1 MKPGLPAGTGSRVVL
16 ALLAGLAA
24 LKGVG
29 LILVA
34 DALATAIAQLAATGS
49 ADVERLLATGLAGA
63 LLRAGAV
70 WGAQFAA
77 RRAGLGAK
85 EKLRGRLMAAGLSGT
100 GVGSAPEHG
109 ALAALASRGLDGLD
123 NYYTKYLPALVAA
136 TVIPLMVVV
145 RVLVA
150 DWVSALVIVLTLPLV
165 PVFMILIGL
174 HTQDRVKAAAAG
186 LDRLSNQLLELAQGL
201 PALIGLRRAGGKGR
215 ALAKVSDGYRESSMK
230 TLRTAFLSGLALEL
244 VATISVAV
252 VAVFIGVRLVYGH
265 MGLEAGLLALILA
278 PEAYLPLRELGAAYH
293 SSEDGVEAL
302 ERSGQFIDGG
312 TAGPGGDGS
321 RTPPRRRPAP
331 GSVLEIRNL
340 TVRHA
345 GRTEPV
351 LDNVDLELRAGQAHV
366 LDGASGTGKSTLL
379 HAVLGETGG
388 AEVLGTIAVRAE
400 RTAWISQHPRF
411 TEDTVREEVM
421 LHAGNAL
428 DAAGL
433 EAVCRD
439 ANIGHLADRR
449 LVDCSPGELRRV
461 AVARVLARVAADP
474 DVDLVLA
481 DEPTAHLDEVSAARI
496 RAALVRLTARCALLV
511 ASHDRVLAAALRG
524 QAAPR
529 TGAAPDAEPTL
540 NAPVPDVGPARATET
555 QSTAAPAGKRTLAH
569 WKLLRSLPW
578 FRGGMGLGLLL
589 ATLAALFGVGLTGI
603 SGWLIVT
610 ASHRPPMLHLMVAI
624 VGVRTFGIGRSVLH
638 YAEQL
643 RIHDA
648 VLRFSGNLR
657 ERLWDALVAQPR
669 MWGRLTRSGAA
680 LGHLVAEV
688 DEVRD
693 AVPRVLVPPVAGIA
707 TWAVIAVGIGFWAP
721 QALWLALL
729 LGLLAFLV
737 LPLAVLAVEKRTTIA
752 VSEHRI
758 WLAFRVPT
766 LLRAAADLRANNATG
781 TALAEFAR
789 EDAKATAI
797 LRASARGAGL
807 AQGGAALLSA
817 VAAVLAVAVTTG
829 GGEAAAIA
837 GLLLLALGEPIAN
850 TATSVQQLPQLDD
863 VLKRVWANLEE
874 APAANAAAVE
884 PGAKPRTE
892 ANPAAVTAAAL
903 TGLRLRDASAGWD
916 ERGAVFEHADVELGV
931 GRWVGL
937 TGPSGSGKSTML
949 ATFLGALPLLAGSLQ
964 ARGADGL
971 WAPATAADLAAVS
984 WCPQEAHL
992 FDSSVRSNLGLGR
1005 ELADQPADGEL
1016 LAVLERVGL
1025 GEWFSAL
1032 PGGLEERIGSGGH
1045 HLSGGQRQRLAVARA
1060 LVARSRVLLLDEPT
1074 AHLGADEALELVA
1087 DLRAALR
1094 GCAVL
1099 LVTHDAAVAR
1109 LADEVIDLSELK
1121 RPVTV
1126 RG

>member
-1 MKPGLPAGTGSRVVL
+1 MKPVLPAGTGSRLVL

-24 LKGVG
+24 LKAVG
-29 LILVA
+29 LILIA
-34 DALATAIAQLAATGS
+34 DALATAIGQLAGTGS
-49 ADVERLLATGLAGA
+49 ADVQRLLAMGLAGA
-63 LLRAGAV
+63 ILRAGAV
-70 WGAQFAA
+70 WGTQFAA

-85 EKLRGRLMAAGLSGT
+85 EKLRGQLMAAGLSGREA
-100 GVGSAPEHG
+100 GSASRPDHG

-123 NYYTKYLPALVAA
+123 NYYTKYLPAVVAA
-136 TVIPLMVVV
+136 TVVPLMVVV

-150 DWVSALVIVLTLPLV
+150 DWVSALIIVLTLPLV

-201 PALIGLRRAGGKGR
+201 PALIGLRRAKGKGR
-215 ALAKVSDGYRESSMK
+215 ALAQVSEGYRESSMK

-244 VATISVAV
+244 IATISVAV

-302 ERSGQFIDGG
+302 ERSEKVINAG
-312 TAGPGGDGS
+312 TVEAGNAP
-321 RTPPRRRPAP
+321 RPAR
-331 GSVLEIRNL
+331 GNVLEIRNL

-345 GRTEPV
+345 GRREPV
-351 LDNVDLELRAGQAHV
+351 LRNVDLALSAGQAHV

-379 HAVLGETGG
+379 HAVLGLAEG
-388 AEVLGTIAVRAE
+388 AVVEGCIAVRPE

-411 TEDTVREEVM
+411 TEETVRGEIM
-421 LHAGNAL
+421 LHAGNSL

-474 DVDLVLA
+474 AVELVLA
-481 DEPTAHLDEVSAARI
+481 DEPTAHLDEVSAARV
-496 RAALVRLTARCALLV
+496 RAALRRLTDRCALLV

-524 QAAPR
+524 QATTHAAAGQAAGQ
-529 TGAAPDAEPTL
+529 GAGPTSD
-540 NAPVPDVGPARATET
+540 APVPEIPAVRATET
-555 QSTAAPAGKRTLAH
+555 LATEIPSGRRTLAH

-589 ATLAALFGVGLTGI
+589 ATLAALFGVGLTGV

-643 RIHDA
+643 KIHDA
-648 VLRFSGNLR
+648 VLRFAGNLR
-657 ERLWDALVAQPR
+657 QRLWDALVAQPR

-693 AVPRVLVPPVAGIA
+693 AVPRVLVPPVAGVA
-707 TWAVIAVGIGFWAP
+707 TWAVISVGIGFWAP
-721 QALWLALL
+721 QALGLALL
-729 LGLLAFLV
+729 LGLLAFVV
-737 LPLAVLAVEKRTTIA
+737 LPLAVLAVERRTTIA

-758 WLAFRVPT
+758 WLGFRVPT

-781 TALAEFAR
+781 AALAGFAR
-789 EDAKATAI
+789 EDAKATAA

-850 TATSVQQLPQLDD
+850 TGTSVQQLPQLDD
-863 VLKRVWANLEE
+863 VLKRVWVNLEGAHAE
-874 APAANAAAVE
+874 SSGASAGPGGAENPAGPAANAAS
-884 PGAKPRTE
+884 
-892 ANPAAVTAAAL
+892 L
-903 TGLRLRDASAGWD
+903 TGLRLHDASAGWD
-916 ERGAVFEHADVELGV
+916 EGRPVFEDARVEVEAGS
-931 GRWVGL
+931 WVGL

-949 ATFLGALPLLAGSLQ
+949 ATFLGALPPLAGSLQ
-964 ARGADGL
+964 ARRGDGD
-971 WAPATAADLAAVS
+971 WTEATATDLAVVS

-1005 ELADQPADGEL
+1005 ELHDQPTDPEL
-1016 LAVLERVGL
+1016 VAVLAQVGL
-1025 GEWFSAL
+1025 EDWLETL
-1032 PGGLEERIGSGGH
+1032 PGGLDDRIGSGGH

-1074 AHLGADEALELVA
+1074 AHLGADEAVELIA
-1087 DLRAALR
+1087 DLRGALR
-1094 GCAVL
+1094 DCAVL
-1099 LVTHDAAVAR
+1099 VVTHDASVAALCDR
-1109 LADEVIDLSELK
+1109 VVDLAALK
-1121 RPVTV
+1121 GVVPA
-1126 RG
+1126 GA

>member
-1 MKPGLPAGTGSRVVL
+1 M
-16 ALLAGLAA
+16 
-24 LKGVG
+24 
-29 LILVA
+29 
-34 DALATAIAQLAATGS
+34 
-49 ADVERLLATGLAGA
+49 
-63 LLRAGAV
+63 
-70 WGAQFAA
+70 
-77 RRAGLGAK
+77 
-85 EKLRGRLMAAGLSGT
+85 
-100 GVGSAPEHG
+100 
-109 ALAALASRGLDGLD
+109 
-123 NYYTKYLPALVAA
+123 
-136 TVIPLMVVV
+136 
-145 RVLVA
+145 
-150 DWVSALVIVLTLPLV
+150 
-165 PVFMILIGL
+165 
-174 HTQDRVKAAAAG
+174 
-186 LDRLSNQLLELAQGL
+186 
-201 PALIGLRRAGGKGR
+201 
-215 ALAKVSDGYRESSMK
+215 
-230 TLRTAFLSGLALEL
+230 
-244 VATISVAV
+244 AV

-302 ERSGQFIDGG
+302 ERSEKFINGG
-312 TAGPGGDGS
+312 TGEAGSSP
-321 RTPPRRRPAP
+321 RPAR
-331 GSVLEIRNL
+331 GNVLEIRNL

-345 GRTEPV
+345 GRGEPV
-351 LDNVDLELRAGQAHV
+351 LRNVDLALSAGQAHV

-379 HAVLGETGG
+379 HAVLGLAEG
-388 AEVLGTIAVRAE
+388 AVVEGCIAVRPE

-411 TEDTVREEVM
+411 TEETVRGEIM
-421 LHAGNAL
+421 LHAGNSL

-474 DVDLVLA
+474 AVDLVLA

-496 RAALVRLTARCALLV
+496 RAALTRLTDRCALLV

-524 QAAPR
+524 QAVAQGP
-529 TGAAPDAEPTL
+529 EPTSD
-540 NAPVPDVGPARATET
+540 APVPENPAVQAAEIPATEIP
-555 QSTAAPAGKRTLAH
+555 SGRRTLAH

-643 RIHDA
+643 KIHDA

-657 ERLWDALVAQPR
+657 QRLWDALVAQPR

-693 AVPRVLVPPVAGIA
+693 AVPRVLVPPVAGVA
-707 TWAVIAVGIGFWAP
+707 TWAVISVGIGFWAP
-721 QALWLALL
+721 QALGLALL
-729 LGLLAFLV
+729 LGLLAFV
-737 LPLAVLAVEKRTTIA
+737 ALPLAVLAVERRTTIA

-758 WLAFRVPT
+758 WLGFRVPT

-789 EDAKATAI
+789 EDAKATAA

-863 VLKRVWANLEE
+863 VLKRVS
-874 APAANAAAVE
+874 VGE
-884 PGAKPRTE
+884 P
-892 ANPAAVTAAAL
+892 
-903 TGLRLRDASAGWD
+903 
-916 ERGAVFEHADVELGV
+916 RGGTRRIVR
-931 GRWVGL
+931 RW
-937 TGPSGSGKSTML
+937 T
-949 ATFLGALPLLAGSLQ
+949 
-964 ARGADGL
+964 R
-971 WAPATAADLAAVS
+971 
-984 WCPQEAHL
+984 C
-992 FDSSVRSNLGLGR
+992 
-1005 ELADQPADGEL
+1005 
-1016 LAVLERVGL
+1016 
-1025 GEWFSAL
+1025 
-1032 PGGLEERIGSGGH
+1032 
-1045 HLSGGQRQRLAVARA
+1045 
-1060 LVARSRVLLLDEPT
+1060 
-1074 AHLGADEALELVA
+1074 
-1087 DLRAALR
+1087 
-1094 GCAVL
+1094 
-1099 LVTHDAAVAR
+1099 
-1109 LADEVIDLSELK
+1109 
-1121 RPVTV
+1121 
-1126 RG
+1126 

>member
-1 MKPGLPAGTGSRVVL
+1 MVL

-34 DALATAIAQLAATGS
+34 DALATAIAQLAAAGS

-70 WGAQFAA
+70 WGTQFAA

-85 EKLRGRLMAAGLSGT
+85 EKLRGRLMAAGLAGT
-100 GVGSAPEHG
+100 GGGPAPEHG

-312 TAGPGGDGS
+312 TAGTGAAGT
-321 RTPPRRRPAP
+321 RTPPRRRPAAAN
-331 GSVLEIRNL
+331 VLEIRNL

-345 GRTEPV
+345 GRTDPV
-351 LDNVDLELRAGQAHV
+351 LENVDLGLRAGQAHV

-379 HAVLGETGG
+379 YAVLGEAGD

-411 TEDTVREEVM
+411 TEETVREEVM
-421 LHAGNAL
+421 LHAGYAL

-433 EAVCRD
+433 EAVYRD
-439 ANIGHLADRR
+439 ANIGHLAARR

-496 RAALVRLTARCALLV
+496 RAALLRLSARCALLV

-529 TGAAPDAEPTL
+529 TGAAPDAGPTL

-555 QSTAAPAGKRTLAH
+555 QATTAPAGKRALAH

-707 TWAVIAVGIGFWAP
+707 TWAVITVGIGFWAP

-766 LLRAAADLRANNATG
+766 LLGAAADLRANNATG

-789 EDAKATAI
+789 QDAKATAV

-874 APAANAAAVE
+874 APGANAAAVE
-884 PGAKPRTE
+884 PGAEPRAE
-892 ANPAAVTAAAL
+892 ANPGAAPGAAAL
-903 TGLRLRDASAGWD
+903 TGLRLHDASAGWD
-916 ERGAVFEHADVELGV
+916 ERGPVFEHADVELGV

-949 ATFLGALPLLAGSLQ
+949 ATFLGALPPLSGSLQ
-964 ARGADGL
+964 ARGADGR
-971 WAPATAADLAAVS
+971 WAQATAADLAAVS

-1025 GEWFSAL
+1025 GEWFRSL
-1032 PGGLEERIGSGGH
+1032 PGGLGERIGSGGH

-1109 LADEVIDLSELK
+1109 LADEVIDLSELN
-1121 RPVTV
+1121 RHAAV
-1126 RG
+1126 RC

>member
-1 MKPGLPAGTGSRVVL
+1 MKPALPAGTGSRIVL

-24 LKGVG
+24 LKAVG
-29 LILVA
+29 LILIA
-34 DALATAIAQLAATGS
+34 DALATAIAQLAGTGS
-49 ADVERLLATGLAGA
+49 ADVQRLLAMGLAGA

-70 WGAQFAA
+70 WGTQFAA

-85 EKLRGRLMAAGLSGT
+85 EKLRGQLMAAGMSGRDAE
-100 GVGSAPEHG
+100 SASRPGHG

-123 NYYTKYLPALVAA
+123 NYYTKYLPAVVAA
-136 TVIPLMVVV
+136 MVIPIMVVV

-150 DWVSALVIVLTLPLV
+150 DWVSALIIVLTLPLV

-201 PALIGLRRAGGKGR
+201 PALIGLRRAKGKGR
-215 ALAKVSDGYRESSMK
+215 ALAQVSEGYRESSMK

-244 VATISVAV
+244 IATISVAV

-302 ERSGQFIDGG
+302 ERSEKFINGG
-312 TAGPGGDGS
+312 AAEAGTGEAGAA
-321 RTPPRRRPAP
+321 PRPQP
-331 GSVLEIRNL
+331 THGNVLEIRNL
-340 TVRHA
+340 TVRHP
-345 GRTEPV
+345 GRSEAV
-351 LDNVDLELRAGQAHV
+351 LRNVNLGLSAGQVHV

-379 HAVLGETGG
+379 HAVLGQLEETAVEGG
-388 AEVLGTIAVRAE
+388 IAVRPE
-400 RTAWISQHPRF
+400 HTAWISQHPQF
-411 TEDTVREEVM
+411 TEETVRGEVL
-421 LHAGNAL
+421 LHAGNSL
-428 DAAGL
+428 GAAGL
-433 EAVCRD
+433 AAVFRD
-439 ANIGHLADRR
+439 ANIEHLADRR

-474 DVDLVLA
+474 DVELVLA

-496 RAALVRLTARCALLV
+496 RAALQRLTDRCALLV

-529 TGAAPDAEPTL
+529 AAAGPGDEPGAEPASNAPAPDM
-540 NAPVPDVGPARATET
+540 ARSRTREATAT
-555 QSTAAPAGKRTLAH
+555 GTPSGRRTLAH

-643 RIHDA
+643 KIHDA

-657 ERLWDALVAQPR
+657 QRLWDALVAQPR

-693 AVPRVLVPPVAGIA
+693 AVPRVLVPPVAGVA
-707 TWAVIAVGIGFWAP
+707 TWAVISVGIGFWAP
-721 QALWLALL
+721 QALGLALV
-729 LGLLAFLV
+729 LGLLAFV
-737 LPLAVLAVEKRTTIA
+737 ALPLAVLAVERRTTIA

-758 WLAFRVPT
+758 WLGFRVPT

-789 EDAKATAI
+789 EDAKATAV

-829 GGEAAAIA
+829 GGGRRPPLPDCCFWPWANRSPTRPPRCSSFHSSTTCSSASGPTLR
-837 GLLLLALGEPIAN
+837 GLKPNRPRPRGGSARKQTPPPRPPMRQPSRASACTRPARDGAKGSRSSN
-850 TATSVQQLPQLDD
+850 TRASRSKLDD
-863 VLKRVWANLEE
+863 
-874 APAANAAAVE
+874 
-884 PGAKPRTE
+884 G
-892 ANPAAVTAAAL
+892 
-903 TGLRLRDASAGWD
+903 
-916 ERGAVFEHADVELGV
+916 
-931 GRWVGL
+931 
-937 TGPSGSGKSTML
+937 
-949 ATFLGALPLLAGSLQ
+949 
-964 ARGADGL
+964 
-971 WAPATAADLAAVS
+971 
-984 WCPQEAHL
+984 
-992 FDSSVRSNLGLGR
+992 
-1005 ELADQPADGEL
+1005 
-1016 LAVLERVGL
+1016 
-1025 GEWFSAL
+1025 
-1032 PGGLEERIGSGGH
+1032 
-1045 HLSGGQRQRLAVARA
+1045 
-1060 LVARSRVLLLDEPT
+1060 
-1074 AHLGADEALELVA
+1074 
-1087 DLRAALR
+1087 
-1094 GCAVL
+1094 
-1099 LVTHDAAVAR
+1099 
-1109 LADEVIDLSELK
+1109 
-1121 RPVTV
+1121 
-1126 RG
+1126 